1 MTFQIG
7 ANKGQTI
14 TFGIND
20 MRSAALGIAGVDV
33 STQAGAQML

>member
-33 STQAGAQML
+33 STQAGA